1 MATANDVQRYLNN
14 YGIPYHV
21 IDHDAAFS
29 AYDAARAA
37 HVSQREFAKTVVVRI
52 DGKFWMAVL
61 RADHKINIHAIK
73 AAFGAHEVHLA
84 HEEDL
89 SALFPDCELGAM
101 PPFGNLYGIPVL
113 VDQALLS
120 DEEIAFNACNHSRV
134 IRLKLSDYL
143 RLVNPLI
150 GRYSQPPFVRE
161 EDL

>member
-1 MATANDVQRYLNN
+1 
-14 YGIPYHV
+14 
-21 IDHDAAFS
+21 S